1 MGRVV
6 RRRRVITIGALAL
19 MLTFG
24 VVATASA
31 SADSISATCS
41 SGGHS
46 QTCDSSK
53 WYTSAVLLTWQ
64 ASPPP
69 DSTSGCLL
77 GIAYRFNS
85 NTVTQLSCSGTWG
98 QTTISQRYTIH
109 VEISSPTATATLTR
123 PPDSNAWYNH
133 PVTIAFHGSSFSGIR
148 SCTTATYS
156 GPATPSARVTGSCT
170 DNAGKTVTVQSA
182 AFAYDAIQPSVTIAA
197 DTGDRVAD
205 LDWKMSGL
213 APAAGF
219 KLTRQ
224 PGLHGKSPS
233 IVYQGGATAF
243 KDTRVRNGVHY
254 LYTVA
259 ALDAAGTTGLGT
271 IVAKPGLRL
280 IAPTGAASLSAP
292 PLLRWTA
299 DRKADYYNV
308 QLYRG
313 NRKVLSAWPKRAG
326 FQLASRW
333 SYRGH
338 RYRLRPGK
346 YRWYVWPG
354 FGRRSAV
361 KYGAP
366 IGSTTFVVTPSA

>member
-6 RRRRVITIGALAL
+6 RRRVVVTIGALAL

-31 SADSISATCS
+31 SADSISPTCS

-53 WYTSAVLLTWQ
+53 WYASAVSLTWQ

-85 NTVTQLSCSGTWG
+85 DTVTQLSCSGTWG
-98 QTTISQRYTIH
+98 QTTITQRYTIH
-109 VEISSPTATATLTR
+109 VEVSSPSATASPTR
-123 PPDSNAWYNH
+123 PPDSNGWYNH
-133 PVTIAFHGSSFSGIR
+133 TVTIAFHGSSFSGIR
-148 SCTTATYS
+148 SCTTATYA
-156 GPATPSARVTGSCT
+156 GPATPSARVSGSCT
-170 DNAGKTVTVQSA
+170 DNAGKTAAVTSA
-182 AFAYDAIQPSVTIAA
+182 PFAYDATQPSLYIAA

-213 APAAGF
+213 APAARF

-233 IVYQGGATAF
+233 IVYQGSATAF

-259 ALDAAGTTGLGT
+259 ALDAAGNTGLGT

-299 DRKADYYNV
+299 DRKAAYYNV

-361 KYGAP
+361 DYGAP
-366 IGSTTFVVTPSA
+366 IGSSTFIVTPSA